1 MRSGAALRQTASAVG
16 QTAPAVASTTRATG
30 SRAADRLAEIQRS
43 RLIAAAITTIAD
55 IGYER
60 ATVAHITDRA
70 RVSRRTFYELF
81 ANREECVAAVLDHLV
96 ELLGAEFRAAGIE
109 GLAWCERVRA
119 GLWTILCFLD
129 REPLLARV
137 CVVQAAR
144 AGSSVLARRD
154 QILASLVAVVDEG
167 RHERA
172 HGHERSPLTAEGLVG
187 AALAIVHARL
197 ARGERQPLRELLG
210 ELMGMIVLP
219 YLGPAAARRELAR
232 PAPAV
237 VAPVVDGTKPRARLV
252 GADPLA
258 DVSMR
263 LTYRTVRVLQS
274 VAAHPGASNRQ
285 TAQRAGIADA
295 GQVSKL
301 LARLQANG
309 LLDNSHAGYP
319 KGEPNAW
326 TLTAKGQQVVQRIDA
341 HMPIASEAA

>member
-1 MRSGAALRQTASAVG
+1 MRSRAETRQTASAVCS
-16 QTAPAVASTTRATG
+16 TPAPSTG
-30 SRAADRLAEIQRS
+30 PDAADRLAEIQRS
-43 RLIAAAITTIAD
+43 RLIAAAVTTIAD
-55 IGYER
+55 VGYER

-81 ANREECVAAVLDHLV
+81 ANREECVAAVLDHVV
-96 ELLGAEFRAAGIE
+96 ELLHADFRVAELAR
-109 GLAWCERVRA
+109 LAWCERVRT

-129 REPLLARV
+129 REPVLARV
-137 CVVQAAR
+137 CVVQAVR

-154 QILASLVAVVDEG
+154 QILARLVAVVDEG
-167 RHERA
+167 RRERA
-172 HGHERSPLTAEGLVG
+172 SASERSPLTAEGLVG

-197 ARGERQPLRELLG
+197 ARGERQPLKELLR

-237 VAPVVDGTKPRARLV
+237 VAPVSGGAQPQARLV

-258 DVSMR
+258 DGSMR

-274 VAAHPGASNRQ
+274 IAAQPGASNRQ
-285 TAQRAGIADA
+285 TAERAGIADA
-295 GQVSKL
+295 GQISKL

-319 KGEPNAW
+319 RGEANAW
-326 TLTAKGQQVVQRIDA
+326 TLTAKGQQVVRRIDA